1 MSTGQH
7 VSDWDLTDAEVM
19 VLSRKVLGWADRVF
33 VAYRRS
39 ARARFSIGAR
49 S

>member
-33 VAYRRS
+33 VAYR
-39 ARARFSIGAR
+39 
-49 S
+49 

>member
-1 MSTGQH
+1 MSTGQR
-7 VSDWDLTDAEVM
+7 VSDWDLTDAEVV

-33 VAYRRS
+33 AAYRRS